1 MNFLGIKWRLI
12 LTVVGVTALAL
23 LGLFYFNRHQ
33 TRSILLDRG
42 MEMATRLADLESAKY
57 SAQFLTAVSAPQAL
71 MSRVITELDLATGLA
86 READMNRL
94 EWFTRTVIKGSA
106 HAVTSIWFELNA
118 DKVPKSSIP
127 AGFVFNSDGRLF
139 IGYEKSGDRSY
150 RIPPPSESDLAKT
163 PWWDHLTSDKVRI
176 TEPYYK
182 KTLDNPNWFGLTYS
196 IPIIHGGVLVGRA
209 GCDVSLVRF
218 YTDLADPRPDLTISD
233 YYLMTVSHS
242 GNVVVIKNNAVD
254 QLKDFVHESAVP
266 GILQLK
272 SSAIPD
278 IAKGIATNQH
288 AEMSVYS
295 PTLND
300 TVYIVSSPIENDAL
314 TDKWAIIFLY
324 PRSSALSQFRA
335 TLWEQFYAALG
346 IFIIVAILGLVV
358 GSQVGKTLESNERWY
373 QAILDRV
380 PLPLGIIDEQSRW
393 SYVNDDMANFL
404 GLPREKLSNIPC
416 GRESGEVDMSF
427 MAEANGQRSMEM
439 VIREIE
445 RSGAI
450 YSVVTHAL
458 IDSSQKYLGRLAV
471 GVDITN
477 ARLIEK
483 TLEQAAGIAASLD
496 EKAERITSAAE
507 SLSQGAMDQSTAIEE
522 ITATTQRI
530 GDTSAENAAAALDSR
545 SIADQA
551 QDSAD
556 RGAKEA
562 GNANAAM
569 SGVQESGKKVTNIIK
584 LIDGIAFQTN
594 LLALNA
600 AVEAARAGRNGKGF
614 AVVADE
620 VRNLAGRSAKA
631 AHESEEI
638 IREMTARIEGAVDS
652 IQILEDTLQAIKD
665 NVVSLATN
673 FNVVA
678 NSTSEQSLAVKQV
691 HLSLEQ
697 INQGVSASIAISK
710 ETAVTAEALSDQAI
724 GLRRLT
730 RDNTSAS
737 HDDNAGAIVTN
748 RRQRADRRRLIDG
761 KEWE

>member
-12 LTVVGVTALAL
+12 LTVVGVTALSL
-23 LGLFYFNRHQ
+23 IGLFYYNHHQ

-42 MEMATRLADLESAKY
+42 KEMAIRLADLESAKY
-57 SAQFLTAVSAPQAL
+57 SAQFLTAVTAPQAL
-71 MSRVITELDLATGLA
+71 ASRVITELDLSAGLA
-86 READMNRL
+86 READMGRL
-94 EWFTRTVIKGSA
+94 EWFTRTVVKGSA
-106 HAVTSIWFELNA
+106 HAVTSIWLELDA
-118 DKVPKSSIP
+118 DKVPKSSMP
-127 AGFVFNSDGRLF
+127 AGFIFNSDGRLF
-139 IGYEKSGDRSY
+139 IGYEKNGDRSF
-150 RIPPPSESDLAKT
+150 RISPPSEAELAKT
-163 PWWDHLTSDKVRI
+163 PWWNHLASDQAMA

-182 KTLDNPNWFGLTYS
+182 KTLGDPDWFGLTYS

-209 GCDVSLVRF
+209 GCDISFSRF
-218 YTDLADPRPDLTISD
+218 YDDLSIVHTNDTAISD
-233 YYLMTVSHS
+233 YYLVAVSHV
-242 GNVVVIKNNAVD
+242 GNVGVINND
-254 QLKDFVHESAVP
+254 ETDKLRDFIEEGEAP
-266 GILQLK
+266 GTFRLK
-272 SSAIPD
+272 SSMIPG
-278 IAKGIATNQH
+278 IVKGIAADQPAN
-288 AEMSVYS
+288 MSVYS
-295 PTLND
+295 PTLED
-300 TVYIVSSPIENDAL
+300 DVLVVSSPIENSAL
-314 TDKWAIIFLY
+314 IDKWAIVFLY
-324 PRSSALSQFRA
+324 PRSSVLSQFRA
-335 TLWEQFYAALG
+335 TLREQFYAALG
-346 IFIIVAILGLVV
+346 IFLIAAVLGLVV

-380 PLPLGIIDEQSRW
+380 PLPLGIINEQSRW
-393 SYVNDDMANFL
+393 DYVNDEMANFL
-404 GLPREKLSNIPC
+404 GLPREKLSNVPC
-416 GRESGEVDMSF
+416 GKESGKVDMSF

-439 VIREIE
+439 VIREME
-445 RSGAI
+445 RSGSI

-483 TLEQAAGIAASLD
+483 TLEQAAGIAAGLD
-496 EKAERITSAAE
+496 EKAERITGAAE

-545 SIADQA
+545 SIASQA

-556 RGAKEA
+556 KGAKEA

-569 SGVQESGKKVTNIIK
+569 SGVQESGQKVTKIIK
-584 LIDGIAFQTN
+584 LIDDIAFQTN

-600 AVEAARAGRNGKGF
+600 AVEAARAGKNGKGF

-631 AHESEEI
+631 AHESEGI

-691 HLSLEQ
+691 HLNLEQ
-697 INQGVSASIAISK
+697 INHGVSASIAISK
-710 ETAVTAEALSDQAI
+710 ETAITAEALSEQAI
-724 GLRRLT
+724 DLRRLT
-730 RDNTSAS
+730 RDNASA
-737 HDDNAGAIVTN
+737 DRDEEARAIAPA
-748 RRQRADRRRLIDG
+748 RRRADRRRLIGG